1 MQRIAD
7 REAVG
12 RREREGHRAADQDG
26 VGALGQRLEH
36 ADLVGHL
43 DAAGDH
49 DERMLG
55 IVQQS
60 SERLQ
65 LAPQQQPGRARQ
77 QVRDALGGGVR
88 AVGGAEGVVDV
99 DIGELRER
107 GRELRVVGRL
117 ARVEAQV
124 LEQQHVAV
132 AQLADGLLGDRPDAV
147 GRPRHGPAE
156 QVGQVL
162 AHGLQRGGRVGL
174 ALRPAEVRAQDHAR
188 AALAQQRDRR
198 QRRADARVVRDRAVL
213 QRHVEVD
220 AAEHPPAGDLQRI
233 QAARQRAGHRTL
245 VIRSTSRFEKPH
257 SLSYQEMTLAWRP

>member
-7 REAVG
+7 RETVG

-26 VGALGQRLEH
+26 VGALGQRHEH

-43 DAAGDH
+43 DAPGDH

-55 IVQQS
+55 IVQQC

-77 QVRDALGGGVR
+77 QVCDALGGGVR
-88 AVGGAEGVVDV
+88 AVGSAEGVVDV

-147 GRPRHGPAE
+147 GRPHHGPAE
-156 QVGQVL
+156 QDGQVL
-162 AHGLQRGGRVGL
+162 AHGLQRGGGVGL

-188 AALAQQRDRR
+188 AALAQS
-198 QRRADARVVRDRAVL
+198 
-213 QRHVEVD
+213 
-220 AAEHPPAGDLQRI
+220 G
-233 QAARQRAGHRTL
+233 
-245 VIRSTSRFEKPH
+245 
-257 SLSYQEMTLAWRP
+257 